1 MAASMVE
8 GESTHLTLLAAA
20 PRSRLKKAWISPLHV
35 ADEHQHLHLNT
46 LLSPAIHV
54 PTAAAGTVARAPQL
68 PSLIKCRQVRSSIYR
83 ILLTDLYQTLYMLPE
98 ANGNHSLV
106 KTTTKQHKSR
116 SKDEGDRR
124 IEGYLLNPSEKS
136 YLAPW
141 PEIDSSIQP
150 SLSLS
155 FPLVKPRHTSPMA
168 ESPRT

>member
-1 MAASMVE
+1 MDFTSARCRWTSTSPSEYTALASY
-8 GESTHLTLLAAA
+8 
-20 PRSRLKKAWISPLHV
+20 SRPHR
-35 ADEHQHLHLNT
+35 
-46 LLSPAIHV
+46 
-54 PTAAAGTVARAPQL
+54 TVARVPQL
-68 PSLIKCRQVRSSIYR
+68 PSLIKCTQVRSSIYR

-150 SLSLS
+150 SLSFS

-168 ESPRT
+168 ESPRTWTSPSEYSAPAASYSRPRRGCRM